1 MEKIFLSSEVGKDA
15 NNKVKILQ
23 KKKFEKIQKIE
34 KTLKAKENKLN
45 RQKNIITKDEFNK
58 SLQLLKKDINDFN
71 KMKNQEIKDFEN
83 KKAQYKVQLLNFIR
97 PILATYAKAENIS
110 ILLEKTNI
118 LLGVNEL
125 DITNNIIKILNK
137 EATEITLK

>member
-1 MEKIFLSSEVGKDA
+1 
-15 NNKVKILQ
+15 
-23 KKKFEKIQKIE
+23 
-34 KTLKAKENKLN
+34 
-45 RQKNIITKDEFNK
+45 
-58 SLQLLKKDINDFN
+58 
-71 KMKNQEIKDFEN
+71 MKNQEIKDFEN